1 MNDVLINLFLTVF
14 TILMVVGIAYLK
26 SLANRNEEIRKAL
39 NMIQSGKQEIYN
51 ILVAELGQ
59 EQADLTI
66 DELIKNINKLEDYAT
81 DKVVEA
87 LFDLFKQKNINITKE
102 QIRKIANVIVTQLK
116 VM

>member
-26 SLANRNEEIRKAL
+26 SLANKNAEISKIL
-39 NMIQSGKQEIYN
+39 YMIQSGKQEIYN
-51 ILVAELGQ
+51 ILVAKLGL
-59 EQADLTI
+59 EQANQTVDDLVRS
-66 DELIKNINKLEDYAT
+66 INQLGDYAM

-87 LFDLFKQKNINITKE
+87 LSTLFKEKNINITEE
-102 QIRKIANVIVTQLK
+102 QIRRIANVIVTQLR

>member
-39 NMIQSGKQEIYN
+39 DMLQNGKQQIYEA
-51 ILVAELGQ
+51 LVAELGQ
-59 EQADLTI
+59 EQADLMI
-66 DELIKNINKLEDYAT
+66 DELIKNINQLENYAV
-81 DKVVEA
+81 DKIVEA
-87 LFDLFKQKNINITKE
+87 LYNGFKEKNINITKE
-102 QIRKIANVIVTQLK
+102 QIERIANVIIVQLK

>member
-39 NMIQSGKQEIYN
+39 DMLQNGKQQIYEA
-51 ILVAELGQ
+51 LVAELGQ
-59 EQADLTI
+59 EQADLMI
-66 DELIKNINKLEDYAT
+66 DELIKNINQLENYAV
-81 DKVVEA
+81 DKIVEA
-87 LFDLFKQKNINITKE
+87 LYNGFKEKNINITKE
-102 QIRKIANVIVTQLK
+102 QIERIANVIIAQLK

>member
-39 NMIQSGKQEIYN
+39 DMIQNGKQEIYN
-51 ILVAELGQ
+51 ILIAELGL
-59 EQADLTI
+59 EQANQTI
-66 DELIKNINKLEDYAT
+66 DELVKSINELENYAMVKVIEALSTLFKEKNIDIKE
-81 DKVVEA
+81 
-87 LFDLFKQKNINITKE
+87 E
-102 QIRKIANVIVTQLK
+102 QIERIANVIIAQLK